1 MYQLPSQLGDWSY
14 NKEIPLQYYAQTEMS
29 TDECTDDQAC
39 ELFAFTD
46 GAVTWSLLVFPL
58 EKQGKILRK

>member
-1 MYQLPSQLGDWSY
+1 
-14 NKEIPLQYYAQTEMS
+14 MS

-46 GAVTWSLLVFPL
+46 GAVTWSLFVFPL